1 MIDTIIFDNE
11 GIVIDTEHI
20 WDKEQ
25 EIFLGRRGICYRRS
39 ETKHL
44 LGGRSIAEG
53 AKILKKKFNLYE
65 DDTVLSNER
74 FLLVKDLF
82 NTEVKFIKGFM
93 DFYERIRNKFKTCIA
108 TSMNEDL
115 LSIVDQKL
123 SLKELFNGH
132 VYSLKHVGFKSK
144 PNPDIF
150 LYAAEKVKS
159 KPETCIVFEDSPI
172 GITAAIVAGMKCIGL
187 ATTYTK
193 RKLKNA
199 NLIYNSFSEINPDTL
214 HLMG

>member
-74 FLLVKDLF
+74 FLIVKDLF

-93 DFYERIRNKFKTCIA
+93 DFYERIRNNYKTCID
-108 TSMNEDL
+108 TSM
-115 LSIVDQKL
+115 K
-123 SLKELFNGH
+123 G
-132 VYSLKHVGFKSK
+132 
-144 PNPDIF
+144 
-150 LYAAEKVKS
+150 
-159 KPETCIVFEDSPI
+159 
-172 GITAAIVAGMKCIGL
+172 
-187 ATTYTK
+187 
-193 RKLKNA
+193 R
-199 NLIYNSFSEINPDTL
+199 
-214 HLMG
+214 